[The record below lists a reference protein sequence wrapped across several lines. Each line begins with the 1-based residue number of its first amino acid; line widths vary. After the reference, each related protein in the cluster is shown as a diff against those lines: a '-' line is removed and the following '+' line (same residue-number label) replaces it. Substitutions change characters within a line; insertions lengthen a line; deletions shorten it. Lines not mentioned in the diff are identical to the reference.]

1 MNKIY
6 ELDIQE
12 RHLST
17 VSAYFTS
24 LLWLMLQKTWME
36 IGGFLDNCGEDASG
50 AWGFVLHSYLC
61 RAAGVKSSGLLRECL
76 NKQSF
81 QSFPNVLT
89 GISTGNVIRLATI
102 KLFW

>member
-50 AWGFVLHSYLC
+50 A
-61 RAAGVKSSGLLRECL
+61 
-76 NKQSF
+76 
-81 QSFPNVLT
+81 
-89 GISTGNVIRLATI
+89 
-102 KLFW
+102 